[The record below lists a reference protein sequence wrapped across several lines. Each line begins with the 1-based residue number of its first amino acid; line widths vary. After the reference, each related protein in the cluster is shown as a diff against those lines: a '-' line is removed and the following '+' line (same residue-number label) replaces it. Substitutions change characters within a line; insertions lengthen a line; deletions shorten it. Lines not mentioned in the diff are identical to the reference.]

1 MSSIF
6 GTSNFF
12 STGFRNFKDALA
24 KGTSDFSD
32 FGTALSSKLKQAATV
47 VGLAKTLNDVENDEG
62 RRRRVRL
69 IMFIKSA
76 L

>member
-6 GTSNFF
+6 GTSNF
-12 STGFRNFKDALA
+12 FRNFKDALA

-47 VGLAKTLNDVENDEG
+47 VGLASTLNDVENDEG
-62 RRRRVRL
+62 RRRLVRL
-69 IMFIKSA
+69 VKSYNIPRKGVP
-76 L
+76 

>member
-6 GTSNFF
+6 GTSNFL
-12 STGFRNFKDALA
+12 STGIRNFKDALA
-24 KGTSDFSD
+24 KGTNEFTE

-47 VGLAKTLNDVENDEG
+47 VGLANTLSDVENAEG
-62 RRRRVRL
+62 RRGRVRL
-69 IMFIKSA
+69 VVV